1 MLSDHTPAAVV
12 ATKDLQRAR
21 SFYEGMLGLVGEPS
35 MEGFSYRAG
44 DASIF
49 VYPSQFAGTNQ
60 ATALSFGL
68 PSEAFDEEVAILRN
82 AGITFDTF
90 EAEGLD
96 WSDGVASAEGFKSVW
111 FSDPD
116 GNVLNI
122 TSQG

>member
-1 MLSDHTPAAVV
+1 MLSDHTPTAVL
-12 ATKDLQRAR
+12 ATKDLSRAR
-21 SFYEGMLGLVGEPS
+21 SFYEGMLGLVGEAS

-49 VYPSQFAGTNQ
+49 VFPSQFAGTNQ
-60 ATALSFGL
+60 ATSVSFGL
-68 PSEAFDEEVAILRN
+68 TSEAFDEEVAILRN

-96 WSDGVASAEGFKSVW
+96 WSDGVASAEGFKAVW